1 MPPTLRQKVKSSVI
15 RVGPHSLRFADFF
28 VCTAPPP
35 KEFFIRDTK
44 ANLCAKK
51 RPSLISYNYLPLV
64 FFTAFFSLLRVS
76 TAQEFRI
83 VPDTNLPILD
93 SSGSPIRTNLSF
105 QLGTFTNS
113 TNAIQVLSLIGSQTN
128 QSQIAPLLSNYY
140 SIFTTNQLTTTRP
153 ITVPKSDLPTNI
165 SIGPTNLSTNIPVYL
180 MIFNNT
186 NPANATEMGVFRAR
200 STSTDSQTNAF
211 FPSSTNSTNRV
222 LLSGGDGTNTTNTAL
237 KLGMG
242 VLFGQTING
251 QLRLAPIGPP
261 NQILTTNLVAF
272 QGLTSSLQL
281 KANNGPTSFSVI
293 VSNRGDTSA
302 LSTLGLT
309 NSNGVIVGVPPTD
322 AIGTNTLVV
331 TANNADGFAGSVTSN
346 VSLIVRAQNGPNFTN
361 ASRFTNIAGISN
373 SFTFLTDAPD
383 SSVLQYT
390 ALDSLPMGSTLSTSG
405 VLTMSNTGA
414 GTNLFRVL
422 VTDTSSGDVRALN
435 FTNVTILPS
444 IFIEG
449 TNSSGELELVV
460 DTPFTKRITYT
471 PGYLPT
477 NITSSTAGTFRNLT
491 VTTNF
496 GNYYLSGTSSPTVM
510 RTNVSPETNTISAS
524 AANGVSAVLRL
535 PIVFVNAAPAL
546 ATNRYTWILGETTN
560 QVVGATGSPTFTASD
575 LPVVVTG
582 NISTNGLI
590 TVTTNPAVLTNV
602 TKGVWT
608 STIVMDNLGGAF
620 RGGGRTTSSVVITLT
635 NPIPSITSKNRLFLG
650 LGKAATY
657 TLTATGNPSVIEFLN
672 PENFP
677 PGMSANGNILSGI
690 PTQQG
695 PSPSIQC
702 RAYNYGTPGDPTSYQ
717 PAADFILNLFV
728 ATNRPTNPSY
738 SSPDN
743 LVVGTPLPTGG
754 SPFIDVS
761 SGVRVSAYGLPPGLS
776 LDSITGKLSGTPTA
790 RGAYNATVFV
800 QNGKG
805 WIKKNVSL
813 TVR

>member
-1 MPPTLRQKVKSSVI
+1 MPLTLRQKVESSDI
-15 RVGPHSLRFADFF
+15 RVWTHFLHFAGFCLRKGLLTGESLIKNR
-28 VCTAPPP
+28 
-35 KEFFIRDTK
+35 K
-44 ANLCAKK
+44 ANLRSEKM
-51 RPSLISYNYLPLV
+51 PSLISYNYLPLV

-76 TAQEFRI
+76 TAQVLEFRI

-93 SSGSPIRTNLSF
+93 SSGSAIRTNLSF

-128 QSQIAPLLSNYY
+128 QSQIAALMVSNFH
-140 SIFTTNQLTTTRP
+140 SLFTTNQWTNTTPVR
-153 ITVPKSDLPTNI
+153 VPNLSIPTNI
-165 SIGPTNLSTNIPVYL
+165 SIGFTNLSTNIPVYL

-186 NPANATEMGVFRAR
+186 NPANATEMGIFRAR
-200 STSTDSQTNAF
+200 STSTNNQTNAF
-211 FPSSTNSTNRV
+211 FPSSSNGRIV
-222 LLSGGDGTNTTNTAL
+222 LSGGDGTNTSNTAL
-237 KLGMG
+237 KLGVG

-281 KANNGPTSFSVI
+281 EANNGPTSFSVTG
-293 VSNRGDTSA
+293 VTSA
-302 LSTLGLT
+302 LSLLGLT
-309 NSNGVIVGVPPTD
+309 NSNGVIVGVPLTN

-346 VSLIVRAQNGPNFTN
+346 VSLVVRAQNGPNFTN
-361 ASRFTNIAGISN
+361 APLFTNIAGISN

-383 SSVLQYT
+383 PSALQFT
-390 ALDSLPMGSTLSTSG
+390 ALDSLPTGIALSTGG
-405 VLTMSNTGA
+405 VLTLSNTIT
-414 GTNLFRVL
+414 GTNLFRIL

-449 TNSSGELELVV
+449 TNSSGELELVANK
-460 DTPFTKRITYT
+460 PFTNRITYT

-477 NITSSTAGTFRNLT
+477 NITSSPAGTFTNLT
-491 VTTNF
+491 VTTNS

-510 RTNVSPETNTISAS
+510 LTNAPPETNTISAS

-546 ATNRYTWILGETTN
+546 VTNRYTWILSETTN
-560 QVVGATGSPTFTASD
+560 QVVEATGSPTFTASD
-575 LPVVVTG
+575 LPPVVTG
-582 NISTNGLI
+582 NISTDGLI

-602 TKGVWT
+602 SQAVWT
-608 STIVMDNLGGAF
+608 STIVMNNLGGVY

-635 NPIPSITSKNRLFLG
+635 NPIPSITSTNRLL
-650 LGKAATY
+650 LAAGKSATY
-657 TLTATGNPSVIEFLN
+657 TLTASGNPAVVEFLN

-677 PGMSANGNILSGI
+677 PGMSASGNILSGI
-690 PTQQG
+690 PTRQG
-695 PSPSIQC
+695 PSPTIQC
-702 RAYNYGTPGDPTSYQ
+702 RAYNYGTPGDTNSYQ
-717 PAADFILNLFV
+717 PAAAFTLNLFV

-743 LVVGTPLPTGG
+743 LVVGNPLPSGG

-761 SGVRVSAYGLPPGLS
+761 SGVQVAAYGLPAGLS
-776 LDSITGKLSGTPTA
+776 LDPTSGKLLGTPTTT
-790 RGAYNATVFV
+790 GTYNATVFV

-805 WIKKNVSL
+805 WIQKNVSL

>member
-1 MPPTLRQKVKSSVI
+1 MPPTLRQKVVSSDI
-15 RVGPHSLRFADFF
+15 RVWTHLLHFTDFCLRKGLLTGESLIKNR
-28 VCTAPPP
+28 
-35 KEFFIRDTK
+35 K
-44 ANLCAKK
+44 ANLRSEKML
-51 RPSLISYNYLPLV
+51 SLISYNYLPLV

-105 QLGTFTNS
+105 QLGTFTSS
-113 TNAIQVLSLIGSQTN
+113 TNATQVLSLIGSQTN
-128 QSQIAPLLSNYY
+128 QSQIASLMVSNFH
-140 SIFTTNQLTTTRP
+140 SLFTTNQWTNTTPLR
-153 ITVPKSDLPTNI
+153 VPNLSIPTNI

-186 NPANATEMGVFRAR
+186 NPSNATEMGVFRAR
-200 STSTDSQTNAF
+200 STSTNTQTNAF
-211 FPSSTNSTNRV
+211 FPSSSNGRIA
-222 LLSGGDGTNTTNTAL
+222 LSGGDGTNTTNTAL
-237 KLGMG
+237 KLGVG

-281 KANNGPTSFSVI
+281 KANNGPTSFLVMAP
-293 VSNRGDTSA
+293 NGGD

-309 NSNGVIVGVPPTD
+309 NTNGVIVGVPLTN

-331 TANNADGFAGSVTSN
+331 TASNADGFAGSVTSN
-346 VSLIVRAQNGPNFTN
+346 VSLIVRAQNGPIFTN
-361 ASRFTNIAGISN
+361 PTLFTNIAGISTN
-373 SFTFLTDAPD
+373 FSFLTDAPD
-383 SSVLQYT
+383 PSVLQFT
-390 ALDSLPMGSTLSTSG
+390 ALDSLPTESTLSTSG
-405 VLTMSNTGA
+405 VLTMSNIRA

-449 TNSSGELELVV
+449 TNSSGELELVAGRI
-460 DTPFTKRITYT
+460 PFTNRITYT
-471 PGYLPT
+471 FGYLPT
-477 NITSSTAGTFRNLT
+477 SITKTGAEAFTNLT
-491 VTTNF
+491 VTTNS
-496 GNYYLSGTSSPTVM
+496 GNYYLSGTSSPTAM
-510 RTNVSPETNTISAS
+510 RTNDSPQTNTISAS
-524 AANGVSAVLRL
+524 AANGVSAVLSF

-546 ATNRYTWILGETTN
+546 VTNRYTWILGETTN
-560 QVVGATGSPTFTASD
+560 QVVEATGGPTFTASD

-608 STIVMDNLGGAF
+608 STIVMNNLGGVL

-635 NPIPSITSKNRLFLG
+635 NPIPSITSTNRLL
-650 LGKAATY
+650 LAAGKSATY
-657 TLTATGNPSVIEFLN
+657 TLTASGNPAVVEFLN

-677 PGMSANGNILSGI
+677 PGMSASGNILSGI

-702 RAYNYGTPGDPTSYQ
+702 RAYNYGTPGDTNNYQ
-717 PAADFILNLFV
+717 PAAAFTLNLFV
-728 ATNRPTNPSY
+728 ATSRPTNPSY

-743 LVVGTPLPTGG
+743 LVVGNPLPSDG

-761 SGVRVSAYGLPPGLS
+761 SGIQVAAYGLPTGLS
-776 LDSITGKLSGTPTA
+776 LDRTSGKLLGTPTTT
-790 RGAYNATVFV
+790 GTYNATVFF

-805 WIKKNVSL
+805 WIKKNVTL

>member
-1 MPPTLRQKVKSSVI
+1 MPPTLRQKVVSSDI
-15 RVGPHSLRFADFF
+15 RVWTHFLHFADF
-28 VCTAPPP
+28 CLRKGLLTGESLI
-35 KEFFIRDTK
+35 KNRK
-44 ANLCAKK
+44 ANLRSEKML
-51 RPSLISYNYLPLV
+51 SLISYNYLPLV

-76 TAQEFRI
+76 TAQVLEFRI
-83 VPDTNLPILD
+83 VPNTNLPILD
-93 SSGSPIRTNLSF
+93 SSGSPIRTNLSL

-113 TNAIQVLSLIGSQTN
+113 TNAVQVLSLIGSQTN
-128 QSQIAPLLSNYY
+128 QSQIASLMVSNFH
-140 SIFTTNQLTTTRP
+140 SLFTTNQWTNTTPLR
-153 ITVPKSDLPTNI
+153 VPNLSIPTNI
-165 SIGPTNLSTNIPVYL
+165 SIGGTNLSTNIPIYI

-186 NPANATEMGVFRAR
+186 NPANATEMGIFRAR
-200 STSTDSQTNAF
+200 STSTNTQTNAF
-211 FPSSTNSTNRV
+211 FPSSSNGRIV
-222 LLSGGDGTNTTNTAL
+222 LSGGDGTNTTNTAL

-251 QLRLAPIGPP
+251 QLRLAPIAPP

-281 KANNGPTSFSVI
+281 KANNGPTSFSVTG
-293 VSNRGDTSA
+293 VTPDLLPS
-302 LSTLGLT
+302 LGLT
-309 NSNGVIVGVPPTD
+309 NSNGVIVGVPLTN

-346 VSLIVRAQNGPNFTN
+346 VSLVVRAQNGPNFTI
-361 ASRFTNIAGISN
+361 APLFTNIAGISN

-383 SSVLQYT
+383 PSVLQFT

-449 TNSSGELELVV
+449 TNSSGELELVAGRI
-460 DTPFTKRITYT
+460 PFTNRITYT
-471 PGYLPT
+471 RGYLPT
-477 NITSSTAGTFRNLT
+477 NITKTGAGTFTNLT
-491 VTTNF
+491 VTTNS
-496 GNYYLSGTSSPTVM
+496 GNYYLSGTSSPTAM
-510 RTNVSPETNTISAS
+510 LTNVPPETNTISAS
-524 AANGVSAVLRL
+524 AANGVSTTLRL

-560 QVVGATGSPTFTASD
+560 QVVEATGSPTFTASD

-608 STIVMDNLGGAF
+608 STIVMNNLGGAF

-635 NPIPSITSKNRLFLG
+635 NPIPSITSTNRLL
-650 LGKAATY
+650 LAAGKSATY
-657 TLTATGNPSVIEFLN
+657 TLTASGNPAVVEFLN

-677 PGMSANGNILSGI
+677 PGMSASGNILSGI

-702 RAYNYGTPGDPTSYQ
+702 RAYNYGTPGDTNNYQ
-717 PAADFILNLFV
+717 PAAAFTLNLFV
-728 ATNRPTNPSY
+728 ATSRPTNPSY

-743 LVVGTPLPTGG
+743 LVVGNPLPSDG

-761 SGVRVSAYGLPPGLS
+761 SGIQVAAYGLPTGLS
-776 LDSITGKLSGTPTA
+776 LDRTSGKLLGTPTTT
-790 RGAYNATVFV
+790 GTYNATVFF

-805 WIKKNVSL
+805 WIKKNVTL

>member
-1 MPPTLRQKVKSSVI
+1 M
-15 RVGPHSLRFADFF
+15 
-28 VCTAPPP
+28 
-35 KEFFIRDTK
+35 
-44 ANLCAKK
+44 
-51 RPSLISYNYLPLV
+51 
-64 FFTAFFSLLRVS
+64 
-76 TAQEFRI
+76 
-83 VPDTNLPILD
+83 
-93 SSGSPIRTNLSF
+93 
-105 QLGTFTNS
+105 
-113 TNAIQVLSLIGSQTN
+113 
-128 QSQIAPLLSNYY
+128 
-140 SIFTTNQLTTTRP
+140 
-153 ITVPKSDLPTNI
+153 
-165 SIGPTNLSTNIPVYL
+165 
-180 MIFNNT
+180 
-186 NPANATEMGVFRAR
+186 
-200 STSTDSQTNAF
+200 
-211 FPSSTNSTNRV
+211 
-222 LLSGGDGTNTTNTAL
+222 
-237 KLGMG
+237 
-242 VLFGQTING
+242 LFGQTING

-281 KANNGPTSFSVI
+281 EANNGPTSFSVTG
-293 VSNRGDTSA
+293 VTSD
-302 LSTLGLT
+302 LSSLGLT
-309 NSNGVIVGVPPTD
+309 NSNGVIVGVPLTN
-322 AIGTNTLVV
+322 AFGTNTLVV
-331 TANNADGFAGSVTSN
+331 TAANADGFAGSVTSN
-346 VSLIVRAQNGPNFTN
+346 VSLIVRAQNGPNFAN
-361 ASRFTNIAGISN
+361 ATLFTNIAGISN

-383 SSVLQYT
+383 PSVLQFT

-449 TNSSGELELVV
+449 TNSSGELELVAGRI
-460 DTPFTKRITYT
+460 PFTNRITYT

-477 NITSSTAGTFRNLT
+477 NITKTGAGTFTNLT
-491 VTTNF
+491 VTTNS
-496 GNYYLSGTSSPTVM
+496 GNYYLSGTSSPTAM
-510 RTNVSPETNTISAS
+510 LTNVPPETNTISAS

-546 ATNRYTWILGETTN
+546 VTNRYTWILSETTN
-560 QVVGATGSPTFTASD
+560 QVVEATGSPTFTASG

-582 NISTNGLI
+582 NISTDGLI

-602 TKGVWT
+602 SQAVWT
-608 STIVMDNLGGAF
+608 STIVMNNLGGAL

-635 NPIPSITSKNRLFLG
+635 NPIPSITSTNRLL
-650 LGKAATY
+650 LAAGKSATY
-657 TLTATGNPSVIEFLN
+657 TLTASGNPAVVEFLN

-702 RAYNYGTPGDPTSYQ
+702 RAYNYGTPGDTNNYQ
-717 PAADFILNLFV
+717 PAAAFTLNLFV
-728 ATNRPTNPSY
+728 ATSRPINPSY

-743 LVVGTPLPTGG
+743 LVVGNPLPSDG

-761 SGVRVSAYGLPPGLS
+761 SGIQVAAYGLPTGLS
-776 LDSITGKLSGTPTA
+776 LDRTSGKLLGTPTTT
-790 RGAYNATVFV
+790 GTYNATVFF

-805 WIKKNVSL
+805 WIKKNVTL

>member
-1 MPPTLRQKVKSSVI
+1 MPPTLRQKVVSSDI
-15 RVGPHSLRFADFF
+15 RVWTHFLHFADF
-28 VCTAPPP
+28 CLRKGLLTGESLI
-35 KEFFIRDTK
+35 KNRK
-44 ANLCAKK
+44 ANLRSEKML
-51 RPSLISYNYLPLV
+51 SLISYNYLPLV

-76 TAQEFRI
+76 TAQVLEFRI
-83 VPDTNLPILD
+83 VPNTNLPILD
-93 SSGSPIRTNLSF
+93 SSGSPIRTNLSL

-113 TNAIQVLSLIGSQTN
+113 TNAVQVLSLIGSQTN
-128 QSQIAPLLSNYY
+128 QSQIASLMVSNFH
-140 SIFTTNQLTTTRP
+140 SIFTTNQWTNTTPLR
-153 ITVPKSDLPTNI
+153 VPNLSIPTNI
-165 SIGPTNLSTNIPVYL
+165 SIGGTNLSTNIPIYI

-186 NPANATEMGVFRAR
+186 NPANATEMGIFRAR
-200 STSTDSQTNAF
+200 STSTNTQTNAF
-211 FPSSTNSTNRV
+211 FPSSSNGRIA
-222 LLSGGDGTNTTNTAL
+222 LSGGDGTNTTNTAL
-237 KLGMG
+237 KLGVG

-281 KANNGPTSFSVI
+281 KANNGPTSFSVTG
-293 VSNRGDTSA
+293 VTPDLLPS
-302 LSTLGLT
+302 LGLT
-309 NSNGVIVGVPPTD
+309 NSNGVIVGVPLTN

-346 VSLIVRAQNGPNFTN
+346 VSLVVRAQNGPNFTI
-361 ASRFTNIAGISN
+361 APLFTNIAGISN

-383 SSVLQYT
+383 PSVLQFT

-449 TNSSGELELVV
+449 TNSSGELELVAGRI
-460 DTPFTKRITYT
+460 PFTNRITYT
-471 PGYLPT
+471 RGYLPT
-477 NITSSTAGTFRNLT
+477 NITKTGAGTFTNLT
-491 VTTNF
+491 VTTNS
-496 GNYYLSGTSSPTVM
+496 GNYYLSGTSSPTAM
-510 RTNVSPETNTISAS
+510 LTNVPPETNTISAS
-524 AANGVSAVLRL
+524 AANGVSTTLRL

-560 QVVGATGSPTFTASD
+560 QVVEATGSPTFTASD

-608 STIVMDNLGGAF
+608 STIVMNNLGGAF

-635 NPIPSITSKNRLFLG
+635 NPIPSITSTNRLL
-650 LGKAATY
+650 LAAGKSATY
-657 TLTATGNPSVIEFLN
+657 TLTASGNPAVVEFLN

-677 PGMSANGNILSGI
+677 PGMSASGNILSGI

-702 RAYNYGTPGDPTSYQ
+702 RAYNYGTPGDTNNYQ
-717 PAADFILNLFV
+717 PAAAFTLNLFV
-728 ATNRPTNPSY
+728 ATSRPTNPSY

-743 LVVGTPLPTGG
+743 LVVGNPLPSDG

-761 SGVRVSAYGLPPGLS
+761 SGIQVAAYGLPTGLS
-776 LDSITGKLSGTPTA
+776 LDRTSGKLLGTPTTT
-790 RGAYNATVFV
+790 GTYNATVFF

-805 WIKKNVSL
+805 WIKKNVTL